1 MAARVTAPYAPTA
14 TRDDLPV
21 IVRWARIALTLA
33 LIPLSWNAFHNEYGA
48 VPFLGGIDLA
58 IHEFGHKLFM
68 PFGIAFLGRTMVILG
83 GSLTQ
88 VVFPLIFVFYFLR
101 DHENSRRDLHAAMIC
116 LWWTSMNL
124 LSVAMYCADAGPMK
138 LMLVSGGTGQEV
150 EGHDWNN
157 LLRIWGVLHHY
168 AGIARGM
175 RALAWLLCVA
185 SIVAGL
191 VAAWNAE
198 QRSDAP
204 TAVES

>member
-1 MAARVTAPYAPTA
+1 MTAPYAPA
-14 TRDDLPV
+14 TSDDLPL
-21 IVRWARIALTLA
+21 IGRLARIALTLA
-33 LIPLSWNAFHNEYGA
+33 LIPLSWHAFHNDYGS

-58 IHEFGHKLFM
+58 IHEFGHKLYM

-88 VVFPLIFVFYFLR
+88 VMFPMIFVFYFLR
-101 DHENSRRDLHAAMIC
+101 DHEVGKRDMHAAMLC

-138 LMLVSGGTGQEV
+138 LMLVGGGTGQEV

-168 AGIARGM
+168 AGIARGI
-175 RALAWLLCVA
+175 RAVAWVLCVA
-185 SIVAGL
+185 SIGIGL
-191 VAAWNAE
+191 MAAWNSGR
-198 QRSDAP
+198 RSGGLMAID
-204 TAVES
+204 S